1 MEELFGYRELSLQ
14 GRVIG
19 SAVYVLALVATAFL
33 ERFQFR
39 LRATEQNT
47 WWASNGRDVINTVAL
62 ALMTFGLYMIGFK
75 GPIALCIAATVVVLL
90 TAAQLS
96 FEKLHRA
103 TVLTVALALLLGLP
117 VLLTPR
123 RTNELFR
130 WTLGVLFG

>member
-1 MEELFGYRELSLQ
+1 MDELFAYRELSLQ
-14 GRVIG
+14 QRVLG
-19 SAVYVLALVATAFL
+19 SGVYIVALVLTAFL
-33 ERFQFR
+33 ERIQFR

-62 ALMTFGLYMIGFK
+62 GLMTFGLYTIGFN
-75 GPIALCIAATVVVLL
+75 GPIALCIASTVVVLL

-103 TVLTVALALLLGLP
+103 TVLTLALALLLGLP